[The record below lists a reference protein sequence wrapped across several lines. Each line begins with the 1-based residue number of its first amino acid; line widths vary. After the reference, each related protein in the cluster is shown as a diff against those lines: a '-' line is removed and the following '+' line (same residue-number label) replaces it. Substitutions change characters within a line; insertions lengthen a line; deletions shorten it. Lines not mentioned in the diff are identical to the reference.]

1 MQKISLFILL
11 ILITSCYEKPERN
24 CSDFKS
30 GTFEYEYEVKGEL
43 KKATFT
49 RNDTLEID
57 YHGKHID
64 SIHVTWIN
72 DCEYILR
79 NINPKT
85 MLEKK
90 AIHFKILTTKGNTYT
105 FESQLVNDPLKRKS
119 KGTVTKTN

>member
-1 MQKISLFILL
+1 MQKTSLLILL
-11 ILITSCYEKPERN
+11 IFITSCYNKPERN
-24 CSDFKS
+24 CKDFKS

-64 SIHVTWIN
+64 SIQVTWIN

-90 AIHFKILTTKGNTYT
+90 AIHFKILTTKDNTYT
-105 FESQLVNDPLKRKS
+105 FESQLVNDPLKRKN